1 MERRRVLG
9 FVALMM
15 VVGLSIWGSRSRP
28 MRGFTTPQGAF
39 QITATKCTSAESN
52 AQVADFVGLRD
63 YLGRNGLYLGLLSE
77 IGLLPS
83 MWAVWPITK
92 PVVYVDVGANVGQSS
107 AMVLGLWGRPTIEF
121 LELGQ
126 SKWEF
131 EFTDP
136 PRVFALDVSPGNID
150 ALNRLKSKLPPA
162 LQQNFVV
169 LNHGLSDVDETIC
182 VTGTK
187 AAGGQSSSVSKNTKC
202 SRDQYEAR
210 VVSFMNFLA
219 ENKLEYASMVKIDT
233 EGHDPVIVRD
243 MYPLLRQHKI
253 DTVLF
258 EYHGI
263 GAWTQTTLQK
273 IVHELNQLGYDSFM
287 MGDFVLYK
295 LNGCWREEYEFKF
308 WSNVFV
314 MRRGLEHA
322 PDLVR
327 EYSKR
332 SCRDVPTKPR
342 PDAKICKRLVNF

>member
-1 MERRRVLG
+1 MERRRLG
-9 FVALMM
+9 FVAL
-15 VVGLSIWGSRSRP
+15 VVVVVLCLVSLRSRP
-28 MRGFTTPQGAF
+28 LRGFTTSQGAF
-39 QITATKCTSAESN
+39 QITAPKCTSAESD
-52 AQVADFVGLRD
+52 AQVADFVALKD
-63 YLGRNGLYLGLLSE
+63 YLGRNGLHLGLLSE

-83 MWAVWPITK
+83 MWVVWPIDR
-92 PVVYVDVGANVGQSS
+92 PFVYVDVGANVGQSS
-107 AMVLGLWGRPTIEF
+107 AMVLGLWGRPTLES

-150 ALNRLKSKLPPA
+150 ALNRLKSKLPPE
-162 LQQNFVV
+162 LQSNFVV
-169 LNHGLSDVDETIC
+169 LNHGLSDSDETIC

-187 AAGGQSSSVSKNTKC
+187 AAGSQSSSVSKNTKC

-210 VVSFMNFLA
+210 VASFTNFWA

-233 EGHDPVIVRD
+233 EGHDPVILRD

-273 IVHELNQLGYDSFM
+273 IVHELNQLGYDSYM

-295 LNGCWREEYEFKF
+295 LNGCWRDEYEFKF

-314 MRRGLEHA
+314 MRRGLKHGAE
-322 PDLVR
+322 LVR

-342 PDAKICKRLVNF
+342 PDAKICKRFG